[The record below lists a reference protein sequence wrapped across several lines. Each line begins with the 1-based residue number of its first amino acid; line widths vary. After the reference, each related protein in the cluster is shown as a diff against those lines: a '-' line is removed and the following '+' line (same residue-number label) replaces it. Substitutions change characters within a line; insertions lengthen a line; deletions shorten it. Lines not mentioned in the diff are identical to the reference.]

1 MPMINRRLLLSKQAI
16 AVAIFLMISSLSFGR
31 ALLRTQ
37 TTLIGYE
44 IGSLKKKEAE
54 LLAERSLLNMELAKL
69 TTRQH
74 LQLLSEE
81 EKKSVSGLG
90 EYATR

>member
-1 MPMINRRLLLSKQAI
+1 MPRLSHHLLLSKQAA
-16 AVAIFLMISSLSFGR
+16 AVAIFLMISGLSFGR

-54 LLAERSLLNMELAKL
+54 LLAERSILNMELAKL

-81 EKKSVSGLG
+81 DQRAVSGLG
-90 EYATR
+90 EYAAR